1 MPEIENVAIPPAT
14 APQVPEASVAPAYG
28 QPIPASPNPVP
39 PTVLDP
45 RKPALLQ
52 NPQAQQPAQPQ
63 QPQDALVQA
72 LQAFLQLQQGATPS
86 QPATEAVKP
95 ATQVSEPIE
104 DAIPVQEIKDPVVQ
118 GMVQVLQTFG
128 DIDVSRVITKA
139 IQYNDPAL
147 IDTAYLKSV
156 AGDKAEQAEKI
167 ARTLVQTISNKAAEV
182 EQQVFALA
190 GGEAQWD
197 AAVTAFNQTAPR
209 ELKLAVAQMLNTID
223 PEMVQAGA
231 KLIVQFSQLSGAVPQ
246 QGTPY
251 APAMP
256 VTQAQNA
263 LTKEQFKQEVAKL
276 NPNDPNYA
284 QLYQELYNRRALG
297 KRLGM

>member
-1 MPEIENVAIPPAT
+1 M
-14 APQVPEASVAPAYG
+14 
-28 QPIPASPNPVP
+28 
-39 PTVLDP
+39 
-45 RKPALLQ
+45 
-52 NPQAQQPAQPQ
+52 
-63 QPQDALVQA
+63 
-72 LQAFLQLQQGATPS
+72 
-86 QPATEAVKP
+86 
-95 ATQVSEPIE
+95 
-104 DAIPVQEIKDPVVQ
+104 
-118 GMVQVLQTFG
+118 
-128 DIDVSRVITKA
+128 ITKA

-197 AAVTAFNQTAPR
+197 AAVTAFNQVAPR

-246 QGTPY
+246 KGTPY

-297 KRLGM
+297 KRLGL

>member
-1 MPEIENVAIPPAT
+1 
-14 APQVPEASVAPAYG
+14 
-28 QPIPASPNPVP
+28 
-39 PTVLDP
+39 VLDP

-52 NPQAQQPAQPQ
+52 NPQAQQPTQPQ

-72 LQAFLQLQQGATPS
+72 LQAFLQLQQGATSS

-95 ATQVSEPIE
+95 STQATEPIE

-197 AAVTAFNQTAPR
+197 AAVTAFNQVAPR
-209 ELKLAVAQMLNTID
+209 ELKLAVAQMLNTVD